1 MPIVSGDIDFR
12 LSGGASNS
20 DPTASLG
27 GIMSTT
33 TDVDGA
39 TLFDTVV
46 SADATA
52 GETNYRCIYIL
63 NSHGSLSLTSAVVWI
78 QANTPSATTAIAIAL
93 AGEGVNATAETV
105 VNEDTAP
112 SGESFVAAANEGAG
126 LSLGT
131 IAAGQRYGLWIRRVV
146 DAGTAAVAD
155 TFTIRVKG
163 DTAA

>member
-33 TDVDGA
+33 TAVDGA

-63 NSHGSLSLTSAVVWI
+63 NSHGSLDLTSAVVWI